1 MNFKKNLVPIFAI
14 LIMIIAIITRIDF
27 LQNALW
33 YDEACSWVISKKKS
47 WLEIIKHLLNIDLQH
62 SPIYFLFLNI
72 WMKIFGDSPIALR
85 SLSLIISILTIPM
98 IYMVSKEFLPKKESL
113 LITSLISSLPP
124 IIVFSMEIRMYPMAI
139 FLVLLS
145 LYNLIKFEKT
155 NQSKNLIY
163 LTLINLLL
171 IYTYTGAIL
180 YTLTLMICY
189 SIYKL
194 NDNFKAFK
202 QYIFYAISELIMSIP
217 FFCLIFH
224 YAMIRKDL
232 IIKYEMPLELQ
243 LIFITIKNLFGTN
256 PSRNMYWPAE
266 GIELWTP
273 EFLFLNLIPC
283 LYVIFGMYCCIKKG
297 EKFQKIL
304 QLVTILIFIEFV
316 ILSIL
321 QINVCTQRYVIHILA
336 PAMILSLFG
345 LSKYLSKI
353 HFKIF
358 VIIYTIAALIGTIIF
373 HENTIELKNNALK
386 SVRIQANNLKL
397 DKRDIIIT
405 TQGSDAPY
413 YFRDENAP
421 RLFDFNIYKQIGNH
435 KNNNYYE
442 KNQQK
447 KMLTDEKYK
456 LLYDAIKLNKCFSKT
471 HEKYFIENVNQKV
484 EKDRFVLMAFFS
496 IDSNSIKHPDE
507 LINSVKSIEHIKK
520 NHYKFIMEKY
530 NADIIS
536 FLEQDFDFQKR
547 FERNS
552 YTYILFK
559 KR

>member
-1 MNFKKNLVPIFAI
+1 
-14 LIMIIAIITRIDF
+14 
-27 LQNALW
+27 
-33 YDEACSWVISKKKS
+33 
-47 WLEIIKHLLNIDLQH
+47 
-62 SPIYFLFLNI
+62 
-72 WMKIFGDSPIALR
+72 
-85 SLSLIISILTIPM
+85 
-98 IYMVSKEFLPKKESL
+98 
-113 LITSLISSLPP
+113 
-124 IIVFSMEIRMYPMAI
+124 MYPMEI
-139 FLVLLS
+139 FLLLLS

-304 QLVTILIFIEFV
+304 QLVTSLIFIEFV

-496 IDSNSIKHPDE
+496 IDSNSIKHP
-507 LINSVKSIEHIKK
+507 
-520 NHYKFIMEKY
+520 Y
-530 NADIIS
+530 
-536 FLEQDFDFQKR
+536 
-547 FERNS
+547 
-552 YTYILFK
+552 
-559 KR
+559 